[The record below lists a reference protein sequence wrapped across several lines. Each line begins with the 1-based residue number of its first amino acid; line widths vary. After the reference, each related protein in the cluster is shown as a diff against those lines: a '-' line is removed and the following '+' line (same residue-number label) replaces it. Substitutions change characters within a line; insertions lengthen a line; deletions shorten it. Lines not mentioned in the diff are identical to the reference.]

1 MYSEQYSPDEY
12 MKMPYE
18 YMKILYE
25 FTLEAWRETPIDNCS
40 FIIIPKSLSIGSMSK
55 IENGNKKKR
64 TNTVYSQLRTKTLL
78 FGTEFH
84 LSILILFN

>member
-18 YMKILYE
+18 YMKIPYE

-40 FIIIPKSLSIGSMSK
+40 FIITPKSLSIGSMSK
-55 IENGNKKKR
+55 IENGNKK
-64 TNTVYSQLRTKTLL
+64 T
-78 FGTEFH
+78 H
-84 LSILILFN
+84 